1 MSYETLEVAI
11 TALEATNDRLATAVE
26 RTEQEATEAI
36 RVSNL
41 SADLAA
47 ASETVAT
54 AKAGIAV
61 DKALIATTQA
71 GLSEAS
77 AVRSA
82 ASAASAA
89 ASAASAAAVVSGG
102 LASLTPDAGM
112 IPLSD
117 GEGKLDE
124 EWLRIAHTTGQSKK
138 HFMSQKAIT
147 DAISGFVPYLDSYGL
162 TWDSGEDTYERIG
175 SENYTAI
182 QSLMRRCL
190 VLPDGTVDYYLSAT
204 DSRYRENGTGANIT
218 GAGGYLGNVMVQVP
232 KFYVKYTMSV
242 LLRTQEISL
251 TPKDGFVVHPAFFKA
266 GVEVDYRYYRAYKGT
281 EVDGRL
287 RSISG
292 VNPTNSK
299 SFTAFRTLA
308 LANGDKWHLT
318 DFNLLNAIK
327 TLMTIE
333 IGTLNTQAVFGVGN
347 TFGLDYTRITGLSN
361 SLGNASSKSPNLSF
375 MSYRGIED
383 FYGTTWETIDGINF
397 KDLEVFTNSN
407 HTTFA
412 SDIFSGDYTSLEMS
426 LPVAG
431 ASYIKDLHFSNEG
444 ILPTSVEGASSSTFV
459 TDAMWSSEV
468 GNRVYYHGGST
479 HFGLIAGGFSLHAS
493 LSSSSAVANFGAG
506 VSQ

>member
-54 AKAGIAV
+54 TKAGIAV

-77 AVRSA
+77 AVRS
-82 ASAASAA
+82 A

-124 EWLRIAHTTGQSKK
+124 EWLRVVHTTGQSKK

-147 DAISGFVPYLDSYGL
+147 DAISGFVPYLGSYGL

-204 DSRYRENGTGANIT
+204 DSR
-218 GAGGYLGNVMVQVP
+218 
-232 KFYVKYTMSV
+232 
-242 LLRTQEISL
+242 
-251 TPKDGFVVHPAFFKA
+251 
-266 GVEVDYRYYRAYKGT
+266 
-281 EVDGRL
+281 
-287 RSISG
+287 
-292 VNPTNSK
+292 
-299 SFTAFRTLA
+299 
-308 LANGDKWHLT
+308 
-318 DFNLLNAIK
+318 
-327 TLMTIE
+327 
-333 IGTLNTQAVFGVGN
+333 
-347 TFGLDYTRITGLSN
+347 
-361 SLGNASSKSPNLSF
+361 
-375 MSYRGIED
+375 
-383 FYGTTWETIDGINF
+383 
-397 KDLEVFTNSN
+397 
-407 HTTFA
+407 
-412 SDIFSGDYTSLEMS
+412 
-426 LPVAG
+426 
-431 ASYIKDLHFSNEG
+431 
-444 ILPTSVEGASSSTFV
+444 
-459 TDAMWSSEV
+459 
-468 GNRVYYHGGST
+468 
-479 HFGLIAGGFSLHAS
+479 
-493 LSSSSAVANFGAG
+493 
-506 VSQ
+506 

>member
-71 GLSEAS
+71 DLSEAS
-77 AVRSA
+77 AVRS
-82 ASAASAA
+82 A

-112 IPLSD
+112 IPLAD
-117 GEGKLDE
+117 GDGKLDE
-124 EWLRIAHTTGQSKK
+124 EWLRLAHTTGQSKK

-242 LLRTQEISL
+242 LLRTLEISL

-266 GVEVDYRYYRAYKGT
+266 GVEVDFRYYRAYKGT
-281 EVDGRL
+281 EVDGKL

-299 SFTAFRTLA
+299 SFTAFRELA
-308 LANGDKWHLT
+308 KANGSGWHLT

-333 IGTLNTQAVFGVGN
+333 IGTLNTQAVLGVGN
-347 TFGLDYTRITGLSN
+347 TSGADYTRITGLSN
-361 SLGNASSKSPNLSF
+361 SLGNASSKSPNSSF

-397 KDLEVFTNSN
+397 RDLEVFTNSN
-407 HTTFA
+407 HTTFD
-412 SDIFSGDYTSLEMS
+412 SNVFSGDYTSLDMF
-426 LPVAG
+426 LPVANS
-431 ASYIKDLHFSNEG
+431 SYIKDLHFSVEG

-459 TDAMWSSEV
+459 TDAMWSSEE
-468 GNRVYYHGGST
+468 GNRVYYHGSSANA
-479 HFGLIAGGFSLHAS
+479 GLLAGGFSLYALQYSSTANAS
-493 LSSSSAVANFGAG
+493 NGTG

>member
-89 ASAASAAAVVSGG
+89 AVVSGG

-124 EWLRIAHTTGQSKK
+124 EWLRLAHTTGQSKK

-147 DAISGFVPYLDSYGL
+147 DAINGFVPYLDSYGL

-218 GAGGYLGNVMVQVP
+218 GAGGYLGNVMVQIP

-266 GVEVDYRYYRAYKGT
+266 GVEVDFRYYRAYKGT
-281 EVDGRL
+281 EVDGKL

-299 SFTAFRTLA
+299 PFTAFRELA
-308 LANGDKWHLT
+308 KANGPSWHLT

-333 IGTLNTQAVFGVGN
+333 FGTLNTQAVLGVGN
-347 TFGLDYTRITGLSN
+347 TSGADYTRITGLSN
-361 SLGNASSKSPNLSF
+361 SLGNASSKSPNSSF

-383 FYGTTWETIDGINF
+383 FYGTTWETVDGINF

-412 SDIFSGDYTSLEMS
+412 SNVFSGDYTSLGMF
-426 LPVAG
+426 LPVAN
-431 ASYIKDLHFSNEG
+431 ASYIKDLHFSVEG

-459 TDAMWSSEV
+459 TDAMWSSEE
-468 GNRVYYHGGST
+468 GSRVYYHGGSAL
-479 HFGLIAGGFSLHAS
+479 HGLSAGGFSLLAYRD
-493 LSSSSAVANFGAG
+493 SSAASAYYGAG

>member
-41 SADLAA
+41 SAGLAA

-54 AKAGIAV
+54 TKAGIAV

-77 AVRSA
+77 AVRS
-82 ASAASAA
+82 A

-124 EWLRIAHTTGQSKK
+124 EWLRLAHTTGQSKK

-266 GVEVDYRYYRAYKGT
+266 GVEVDFRYYRAYKGT
-281 EVDGRL
+281 EVDGKL

-308 LANGDKWHLT
+308 KANGSNWHLT

-333 IGTLNTQAVFGVGN
+333 IGTLNTQAVLGVGN
-347 TFGLDYTRITGLSN
+347 TSGSDYTRITGLSN
-361 SLGNASSKSPNLSF
+361 SLGNASSKSPNSSF

-397 KDLEVFTNSN
+397 RDLEVFTNSN
-407 HTTFA
+407 HTTFD
-412 SDIFSGDYTSLEMS
+412 SDVFTGDYTSLDMF
-426 LPVAG
+426 LPVASS
-431 ASYIKDLHFSNEG
+431 SYIKDLHFSEDG

-459 TDAMWSSEV
+459 TDTMWSSEE
-468 GNRVYYHGGST
+468 GNRVYYHGGSAL
-479 HFGLIAGGFSLHAS
+479 HGLFAGGFTLNADRN
-493 LSSSSAVANFGAG
+493 SSSAHATYGAG

>member
-47 ASETVAT
+47 ASETVAA

-77 AVRSA
+77 AIRS
-82 ASAASAA
+82 A

-124 EWLRIAHTTGQSKK
+124 EWLRLVHTTGQSKK

-218 GAGGYLGNVMVQVP
+218 GAGGYPGNVMVQVP

-266 GVEVDYRYYRAYKGT
+266 GVEVDFRYYRAYKGT
-281 EVDGRL
+281 EVDGKL

-308 LANGDKWHLT
+308 KANGSNWHLT

-333 IGTLNTQAVFGVGN
+333 IGTLDIQAVLGVGN
-347 TFGLDYTRITGLSN
+347 TSGSDYTRITGLSN
-361 SLGNASSKSPNLSF
+361 SLGNASSKSPNSSF

-383 FYGTTWETIDGINF
+383 FYGTTWETVDGINF

-412 SDIFSGDYTSLEMS
+412 SDVFSGDYTSLDMS
-426 LPVAG
+426 LPVANT
-431 ASYIKDLHFSNEG
+431 SYIKDLHFSEDG
-444 ILPTSVEGASSSTFV
+444 ILPISVEGASSSTFV
-459 TDAMWSSEV
+459 TDAMWSSEE
-468 GNRVYYHGGST
+468 GNRVYYHGGSANL
-479 HFGLIAGGFSLHAS
+479 GLAAGGFNLFAS
-493 LSSSSAVANFGAG
+493 RSSSDVYASYGAG

>member
-26 RTEQEATEAI
+26 RTEQEAKETI

-54 AKAGIAV
+54 AKADIAV
-61 DKALIATTQA
+61 DKALVATTQA

-89 ASAASAAAVVSGG
+89 AVVSGG
-102 LASLTPDAGM
+102 EASLTPLAGM

-124 EWLRIAHTTGQSKK
+124 EWLRVVHTTGQSKK
-138 HFMSQKAIT
+138 HFMSQKAVT

-218 GAGGYLGNVMVQVP
+218 GAGGYLGNVMVQIP

-266 GVEVDYRYYRAYKGT
+266 GVEVDFRYYRAYKGT
-281 EVDGRL
+281 EVDGKL

-292 VNPTNSK
+292 VNPTNLK
-299 SFTAFRTLA
+299 SFTAFRELA
-308 LANGDKWHLT
+308 KANGSSWHLT

-333 IGTLNTQAVFGVGN
+333 IGTLNTQAVLGVGN
-347 TFGLDYTRITGLSN
+347 TSGADYTRITGLSN
-361 SLGNASSKSPNLSF
+361 SLGNASSKSPNSSF

-383 FYGTTWETIDGINF
+383 FYGTTWETVDGINF

-412 SDIFSGDYTSLEMS
+412 SDVFTGDYTSLEMS
-426 LPVAG
+426 LPVASG
-431 ASYIKDLHFSNEG
+431 SYIKDLHFSEDG

-459 TDAMWSSEV
+459 TDAMWSSET
-468 GNRVYYHGGST
+468 GNRVYYHGSSANA
-479 HFGLIAGGFSLHAS
+479 GLSAGGFSLDAGQN
-493 LSSSSAVANFGAG
+493 SSWVRAFNGAG

>member
-26 RTEQEATEAI
+26 RTKQEATEAI

-61 DKALIATTQA
+61 DKALIAATQA
-71 GLSEAS
+71 DLSEAS
-77 AVRSA
+77 AVRS
-82 ASAASAA
+82 A

-102 LASLTPDAGM
+102 LASLTPIAGM

-124 EWLRIAHTTGQSKK
+124 EWLRLAHTTGQSKK

-218 GAGGYLGNVMVQVP
+218 GAGGYLGNVMVQIP

-242 LLRTQEISL
+242 LLRTLEISL

-266 GVEVDYRYYRAYKGT
+266 GVEVDFRYYRAYKGT
-281 EVDGRL
+281 EVDGKL

-299 SFTAFRTLA
+299 SFTAFRELA
-308 LANGDKWHLT
+308 KANGPSWHLT

-333 IGTLNTQAVFGVGN
+333 IGTLNTQAVLGVGN
-347 TFGLDYTRITGLSN
+347 TSGADYTRITGLSN
-361 SLGNASSKSPNLSF
+361 SLGNASSKSPNSSF

-397 KDLEVFTNSN
+397 RDLEVFTNSN

-412 SDIFSGDYTSLEMS
+412 SDVFSGDYTSLDMF
-426 LPVAG
+426 LPVAS
-431 ASYIKDLHFSNEG
+431 ASYIKDLHFSEDG

-459 TDAMWSSEV
+459 TDAMWSSET
-468 GNRVYYHGGST
+468 GNRVYYHGGSA
-479 HFGLIAGGFSLHAS
+479 LNELYAGGICLNATRY
-493 LSSSSAVANFGAG
+493 SSGVSAVLGSG

>member
-71 GLSEAS
+71 DLSEAS
-77 AVRSA
+77 AVRS
-82 ASAASAA
+82 A

-112 IPLSD
+112 IPLAD
-117 GEGKLDE
+117 GDGKLDE
-124 EWLRIAHTTGQSKK
+124 EWLRLAHTTGQSKK

-242 LLRTQEISL
+242 LLRTLEISL

-266 GVEVDYRYYRAYKGT
+266 GVEVDFRYYRAYKGT
-281 EVDGRL
+281 EVDGKL

-299 SFTAFRTLA
+299 SFTAFRELA
-308 LANGDKWHLT
+308 KANGSGWHLT

-333 IGTLNTQAVFGVGN
+333 IGTLNTQAVLGVGN
-347 TFGLDYTRITGLSN
+347 TSGADYTRITGLSN
-361 SLGNASSKSPNLSF
+361 SLGNASSKSPNSSF

-397 KDLEVFTNSN
+397 RDLEVFTNSN
-407 HTTFA
+407 HTTFD
-412 SDIFSGDYTSLEMS
+412 SNVFSGDYTSLDMF
-426 LPVAG
+426 LPVANS
-431 ASYIKDLHFSNEG
+431 SYIKDLHFSEDG

-459 TDAMWSSEV
+459 TDAMWSSEE
-468 GNRVYYHGGST
+468 GNRVYYHGGSAYY
-479 HFGLIAGGFSLHAS
+479 GLYAGGVG
-493 LSSSSAVANFGAG
+493 LSANQYSSYALANNGAG